1 MKADPP
7 VRVAICDDSP
17 TYARGLTQ
25 FLEHDGDLRVVA
37 VYSTARELL
46 SALAELRCD
55 LITMDLELPDSDG
68 VGAIEEIMRSH
79 PHPIVVLSTHAAL
92 GSRRAPAAL
101 AAGALDAIHKGEL
114 RLDSSGEASATE
126 LRRRIKRLAR
136 VPLKAKTSQAATGPI
151 HNLDHGENG
160 SAGARR
166 AAVIG
171 IGSSTGGPPALL
183 ALLSQLPADFP
194 IPLLVVQHISA
205 GFTEGLV
212 RWLNDAVAIPVQL
225 AANAQKTGPGVW
237 FAPANA
243 HLTLEPAFKLS
254 LDHTTTVG
262 PHRPSVDVLLTSLA
276 RVAGRNGVGVVLT
289 GMGRDG
295 AVGVAAIQ
303 AAGGLGVAQDAESS
317 VVDGMPAA
325 ARRAG
330 AQLSRAPKAIGA
342 LLGTFRA
349 ARSSS

>member
-17 TYARGLTQ
+17 TYARALTQ

-37 VYSTARELL
+37 VYSTAGELL
-46 SALAELRCD
+46 SALEELGCD
-55 LITMDLELPDSDG
+55 LITMDLGLPDSDG
-68 VGAIEEIMRSH
+68 VSAIEQVMRSY
-79 PHPIVVLSTHAAL
+79 PHPIVVLSTYTAF
-92 GSRRAPAAL
+92 GSRCAAAAL

-126 LRRRIKRLAR
+126 LRRRIRRLAR
-136 VPLKAKTSQAATGPI
+136 LPLKTNTSRPPTGPG

-160 SAGARR
+160 SAGSRR

-171 IGSSTGGPPALL
+171 IGSSTGGPVALVE
-183 ALLSQLPADFP
+183 LLSQLPAAFP

-212 RWLNDAVAIPVQL
+212 RWLNDAVALPVRL
-225 AANAQKTGPGVW
+225 ARNEQNADPGVW
-237 FAPANA
+237 FAPADA
-243 HLTLEPAFKLS
+243 HLTLGPAFTVS
-254 LDHTTTVG
+254 LDSTTTVG

-276 RVAGRNGVGVVLT
+276 RVAGRDAVGVVLT

-295 AVGVAAIQ
+295 AAGVAAIH
-303 AAGGLGVAQDAESS
+303 AAGGLVVAQDAESS

-330 AQLSRAPKAIGA
+330 AELSRAPKDIGT
-342 LLGTFRA
+342 LLATFRA
-349 ARSSS
+349 ARSIS